1 MSLFEQ
7 AVQLNNE
14 GVAALLQGEEETAI
28 NAMAKSIKM
37 MKQEL
42 TKSSSAGSHTSKQHS
57 DQDAHTVELPNMDTE
72 TIVFNQAIR
81 IPTDGPQDDINIHV
95 CSAAVIFNLAL
106 AHHHKASKTGEV
118 AYLAK
123 AEKLYALVL
132 RVVDDASSRT
142 AVLAKLASISN
153 LSQIRFAKGEY
164 EQAQEAVNQ
173 LSSLMRRRG
182 ASQDLFK
189 EPQVQ
194 GMLMNA
200 LLLKP
205 PRVAPAA

>member
-7 AVQLNNE
+7 AVQLNNA

-28 NAMAKSIKM
+28 NAMSKSIKM

-42 TKSSSAGSHTSKQHS
+42 TKSSAGSHTSKLRS
-57 DQDAHTVELPNMDTE
+57 DQDSHTVELPGMDAD

-123 AEKLYALVL
+123 AEKLYAMVL
-132 RVVDDASSRT
+132 RVADDASSRT

-182 ASQDLFK
+182 ASRALLE

-200 LLLKP
+200 LLLKAP
-205 PRVAPAA
+205 IVAPAA